1 MLASN
6 VAGTKAAAMAPMVG
20 KTVAVGIG
28 ATVGW
33 GVLSILAVAAVGS
46 VYFARKFAGPIDVPV
61 TDLEA

>member
-1 MLASN
+1 
-6 VAGTKAAAMAPMVG
+6 MAPMVG